1 MKMKKNEMSR
11 LGTVLY
17 SILGALQVHHKGW
30 SWSTVEWNPNLDAEA
45 MERGLNP
52 DHLFCRCC
60 LNVRGGLQR
69 PSSQTC
75 LQSRPAHPSK
85 LIGQRKHVTV
95 CFAFTA
101 LTNRCANLT
110 PDTGYHFHLKSRT
123 PPPSGCLCSANASG
137 DHPAVNA

>member
-1 MKMKKNEMSR
+1 MSK

-60 LNVRGGLQR
+60 LNVGGVSNGRLPKR
-69 PSSQTC
+69 V
-75 LQSRPAHPSK
+75 SK
-85 LIGQRKHVTV
+85 
-95 CFAFTA
+95 AA
-101 LTNRCANLT
+101 
-110 PDTGYHFHLKSRT
+110 
-123 PPPSGCLCSANASG
+123 PPTLPN
-137 DHPAVNA
+137 